1 MAAVSIASK
10 NDLILAVDLAA
21 GQVGVITN
29 DVYAGRV
36 VMGFAPNQL
45 GMRFVCLESGHFWS
59 ADADHITVRLLG
71 TNEVVTLKNYPE

>member
-1 MAAVSIASK
+1 MAVVDIASK

-36 VMGFAPNQL
+36 VLGFAPNQR

-59 ADADHITVRLLG
+59 ADADHITVRVLG
-71 TNEVVTLKNYPE
+71 TDEVVTLKNS